1 MMMEKSQSGSNQ
13 NADDSRSNLSVNIEQ
28 KRGNGTKS
36 NICPSEHLEKGKYDL
51 NLLSH
56 MSTASSGKAVEEI
69 EQRVYQYLEV
79 KNIMP
84 IDVSAY
90 LSDIRGY

>member
-13 NADDSRSNLSVNIEQ
+13 NGDDSRSNLSVNIEQ

-56 MSTASSGKAVEEI
+56 MSTASEGKEI
-69 EQRVYQYLEV
+69 EHRVYQYLEV

>member
-1 MMMEKSQSGSNQ
+1 MMEKSQSGSNQ
-13 NADDSRSNLSVNIEQ
+13 NGDDSRSNLSVNIEQ

-56 MSTASSGKAVEEI
+56 MSTASEGKEI
-69 EQRVYQYLEV
+69 EHRVYQYLEV